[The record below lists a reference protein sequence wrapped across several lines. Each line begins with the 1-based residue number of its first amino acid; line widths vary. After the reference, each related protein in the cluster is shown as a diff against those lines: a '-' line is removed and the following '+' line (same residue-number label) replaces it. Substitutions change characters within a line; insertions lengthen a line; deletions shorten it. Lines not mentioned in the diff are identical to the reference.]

1 MRRLRVLAGHP
12 HLGRP
17 NDVVREFEGV
27 QAYVDAGFC
36 EWIDDE
42 PETTTVP
49 VVVDRAQTLETT
61 DAGGDAVETT
71 TVRATAK
78 PAATQAG
85 TTVRR
90 RGHVPADH

>member
-1 MRRLRVLAGHP
+1 MRRLRVLSGHP

-36 EWIDDE
+36 EWIDGGGT
-42 PETTTVP
+42 P
-49 VVVDRAQTLETT
+49 VVDRAQTLETT
-61 DAGGDAVETT
+61 DAAGDRVETT
-71 TVRATAK
+71 TVRTTAK

-85 TTVRR
+85 ATARR
-90 RGHVPADH
+90 RGHVPADN